1 MTGGDILSFL
11 SGKGTVIYHEVHSN
25 GRLRNLL
32 EGDCLRV
39 LWRADG
45 IPDMDIRNTG
55 NGNDGADFCLLNL
68 HTL

>member
-1 MTGGDILSFL
+1 MKYIAIVGSEIFW
-11 SGKGTVIYHEVHSN
+11 KGI
-25 GRLRNLL
+25 R
-32 EGDCLRV
+32 LRV